1 MSYPNWI
8 YSMFAFIGFL
18 LVTIPFPWHLEAW
31 NTGTCLY
38 MAWTGIACLIQF
50 INSIVWN
57 GNAYNPAPLAA
68 WCDIS
73 TRIMIGT
80 TVAIPA
86 ASLCINRR
94 LYHIACVK
102 SVTHSRAEKR
112 RAVMV
117 DLAIG
122 IGIPIA
128 EMILQYITQGH
139 RYDIFEDIGCVPF
152 TYNTLVAV
160 FLVYLPPIVIGIVSA
175 VYCILSI
182 RAFNQSRA
190 QFKEILSNNSNLKP
204 GRFIRLMML
213 AGTEVACTIPIGCYA
228 LYLNINET
236 LNPWIS
242 WENVHVGFSRV
253 DQFPALIWK
262 NIPILYSSLE
272 MTRWLVIAC
281 AFIFFAYFG
290 FADEAKKNYRSA
302 LDSVA
307 KSVGYTSTG
316 SGVFSFNGSKSKTGV
331 SMNGSSGSL
340 PVHIHSHTLRK
351 KDSIDSFSN
360 MSLSLNDVGGALT
373 SEKDLES
380 QNEKC
385 CMPVL
390 AYESIQLPDFGG
402 VLADSNTRSTS
413 PAPSSGSSSSINSPV
428 EPPQPVH
435 TRPTSSM
442 IEISSLRRPSYVDSF
457 VVTESSLVA
466 PRHPIDAPSS
476 VPRGS
481 IDIV

>member
-38 MAWTGIACLIQF
+38 MAWTGIACLMQF

-57 GNAYNPAPLAA
+57 GNAYNPAPV

-73 TRIMIGT
+73 TRLMIGS

-112 RAVMV
+112 RAVTV

-122 IGIPIA
+122 LGLPML

-139 RYDIFEDIGCVPF
+139 RYNIFEDIGCYPF
-152 TYNTLVAV
+152 TYNTWVAV
-160 FLVYLPPIVIGIVSA
+160 LLVYLPPILIGLVSA

-190 QFKEILSNNSNLKP
+190 QFKEILSSNSNLKS

-213 AGTEVACTIPIGCYA
+213 AGTEILCTVPIGCYA
-228 LYLNINET
+228 LYLNITAGLE
-236 LNPWIS
+236 PWIS
-242 WENVHVGFSRV
+242 WENVHVRFSRV
-253 DQFPALIWK
+253 DQIPALLWK
-262 NIPILYSSLE
+262 SNHILYSSLE
-272 MTRWLVIAC
+272 LTRWLVIVC
-281 AFIFFAYFG
+281 AFIFFSYFG
-290 FADEAKKNYRSA
+290 FAEEARKNYRSA
-302 LDSVA
+302 LDSVT
-307 KSVGYTSTG
+307 KRVGYTSTG
-316 SGVFSFNGSKSKTGV
+316 SGIFTFNGSKSKT
-331 SMNGSSGSL
+331 SDTLNGTTGSL
-340 PVHIHSHTLRK
+340 PVHIHSETLRK
-351 KDSIDSFSN
+351 KDSIGSFSN
-360 MSLSLNDVGGALT
+360 MSMSINDVGGALRN
-373 SEKDLES
+373 EKDMD
-380 QNEKC
+380 EKHSI
-385 CMPVL
+385 PVL
-390 AYESIQLPDFGG
+390 TYDSIHLPDLGG
-402 VLADSNTRSTS
+402 VLADYHPRLIS
-413 PAPSSGSSSSINSPV
+413 PPPSPGSSSSSSSTLNSPI
-428 EPPQPVH
+428 ESPQPTF
-435 TRPTSSM
+435 TRPTSG
-442 IEISSLRRPSYVDSF
+442 IEISSVRRPSYVDSIAIPE
-457 VVTESSLVA
+457 TSLVA
-466 PRHPIDAPSS
+466 PRHPIDTPSS

-481 IDIV
+481 IDMV